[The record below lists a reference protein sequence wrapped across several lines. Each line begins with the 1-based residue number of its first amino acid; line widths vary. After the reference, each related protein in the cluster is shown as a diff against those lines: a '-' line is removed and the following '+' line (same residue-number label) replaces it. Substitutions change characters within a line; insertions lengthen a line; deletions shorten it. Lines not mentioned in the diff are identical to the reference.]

1 MLGLLLKDLKI
12 LALQKRFLIVIFIIF
27 IAFMF
32 TPDISGFGMGYLMFI
47 SSILALSTISYDRF
61 DNSNLFLFTLPFSRF
76 QYVLEKYLLGLVL
89 GIVGLLIGLIFNII
103 NFSINNIKI
112 DLNLLYITL
121 FYFSLLFLLLDITIP
136 IELKFTADK
145 GRIVIIIVLALVLLL
160 AIGLFKLFEYLNI
173 DIINYFKSLNFALV
187 IPIYL
192 VILVFISLGS
202 FYISYKIIRN

>member
-112 DLNLLYITL
+112 DLNL
-121 FYFSLLFLLLDITIP
+121 
-136 IELKFTADK
+136 
-145 GRIVIIIVLALVLLL
+145 
-160 AIGLFKLFEYLNI
+160 KLTF
-173 DIINYFKSLNFALV
+173 
-187 IPIYL
+187 
-192 VILVFISLGS
+192 
-202 FYISYKIIRN
+202 R

>member
-160 AIGLFKLFEYLNI
+160 AIGLFKLFECLNI

>member
-173 DIINYFKSLNFALV
+173 DIINYFKSLNFALA

>member
-173 DIINYFKSLNFALV
+173 DIINCFKSLNFALV

>member
-160 AIGLFKLFEYLNI
+160 AIVLFKLFEYLNI